1 MDQEKMSE
9 EEFTNLIKMYD
20 IDRMIDRKKSYKNV
34 WDKTAKENKES
45 KSKGDANEQC
55 KLFPNSP

>member
-1 MDQEKMSE
+1 MSE

-34 WDKTAKENKES
+34 WDKMAKENKES

>member
-34 WDKTAKENKES
+34 WDNMAKENKES
-45 KSKGDANEQC
+45 KSKYHT
-55 KLFPNSP
+55 P